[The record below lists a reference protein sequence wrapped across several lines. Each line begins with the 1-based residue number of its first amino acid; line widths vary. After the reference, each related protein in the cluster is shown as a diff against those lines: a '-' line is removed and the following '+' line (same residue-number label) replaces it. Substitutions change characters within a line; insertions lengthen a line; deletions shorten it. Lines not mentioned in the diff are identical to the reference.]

1 MKLAADSP
9 LKFGWIEDGRFIER
23 IGNAILIEFPPSV
36 ELQTQTLFW
45 PQAVKKIEEQLTAAL
60 GVKITFEYR
69 FTGEEP
75 PAPPEPVVTEAPR
88 SAEPARSSS
97 AAKTETAPAKPEN
110 TAPVIS
116 AAEMEEF
123 KNDPLIKKALEVFQA
138 QILGDQGGATS

>member
-1 MKLAADSP
+1 M
-9 LKFGWIEDGRFIER
+9 
-23 IGNAILIEFPPSV
+23 
-36 ELQTQTLFW
+36 
-45 PQAVKKIEEQLTAAL
+45 
-60 GVKITFEYR
+60 KITFEYR

-110 TAPVIS
+110 AAPVIS

-138 QILGDQGGATS
+138 QILGDQGGATA